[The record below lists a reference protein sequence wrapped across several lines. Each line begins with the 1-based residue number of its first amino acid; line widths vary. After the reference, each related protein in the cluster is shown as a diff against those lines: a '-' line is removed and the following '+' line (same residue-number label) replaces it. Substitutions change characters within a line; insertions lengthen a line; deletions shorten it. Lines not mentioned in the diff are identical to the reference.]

1 MNTLEQNITEFGLL
15 AEMAYL
21 NLQDNIG
28 SKINKF
34 VNKKGIERTLSK
46 KYKIV
51 DYVSTASD
59 FQALLLQDESGK
71 FVMAF
76 RGTTSTLDW
85 LNNAGI
91 GFKNI
96 NEQYNDSLKVA

>member
-1 MNTLEQNITEFGLL
+1 
-15 AEMAYL
+15 MAYL

>member
-1 MNTLEQNITEFGLL
+1 MNTLENTITTMGLL
-15 AEMAYL
+15 SQEAYNVEKFQIGAEITAS
-21 NLQDNIG
+21 N
-28 SKINKF
+28 
-34 VNKKGIERTLSK
+34 K
-46 KYKIV
+46 KYKVI
-51 DYVSTASD
+51 DYANTASD
-59 FQALLLQDESGK
+59 FQALLLQDASGK

-76 RGTTSTLDW
+76 RGTTSMLDW